1 MGVTDSVFFV
11 IINSQKIMDTEEINK
26 SNEAGKDPE
35 RKTNTPNV
43 KSKAKLTSFIK
54 KNLLAVVLALLL
66 IVVAI
71 WFLIKVSVDAKRF
84 ENEKTQLIT
93 LYETQMD
100 SLQVKHIEFASTVF
114 SWSVRSEL
122 MRNNVENLN
131 QLLTV
136 FVKESGADLVQLV
149 NPENKLILLS
159 SDKKFE
165 GTTYNQNL
173 DFEIENTVVLEQDGK
188 VIIVTPVMG
197 FNSTIGILIVELKH
211 DN

>member
-1 MGVTDSVFFV
+1 
-11 IINSQKIMDTEEINK
+11 MDTEEINK

-43 KSKAKLTSFIK
+43 KSKARLTSFIK
-54 KNLLAVVLALLL
+54 KNLIPVVLALLL

-197 FNSTIGILIVELKH
+197 FNSTIGILSVELKH

>member
-1 MGVTDSVFFV
+1 
-11 IINSQKIMDTEEINK
+11 MDTEEINK

-43 KSKAKLTSFIK
+43 KSKARLTSFIK
-54 KNLLAVVLALLL
+54 KNLLSVVLALLL

-165 GTTYNQNL
+165 GTTYDQNL

>member
-1 MGVTDSVFFV
+1 
-11 IINSQKIMDTEEINK
+11 
-26 SNEAGKDPE
+26 
-35 RKTNTPNV
+35 
-43 KSKAKLTSFIK
+43 
-54 KNLLAVVLALLL
+54 L

-165 GTTYNQNL
+165 GTTYDQNL

>member
-1 MGVTDSVFFV
+1 
-11 IINSQKIMDTEEINK
+11 MDTEENNK
-26 SNEAGKDPE
+26 SNETGKDPE

-43 KSKAKLTSFIK
+43 KSKVKLKSYFK
-54 KNLLAVVLALLL
+54 KNLVPLLLAFVLLVVL
-66 IVVAI
+66 I
-71 WFLIKVSVDAKRF
+71 WSSIRISVDAKRY

-100 SLQVKHIEFASTVF
+100 SLQVKHLEFASTVF

-122 MRNNVENLN
+122 LRNNVENLS
-131 QLLTV
+131 QLLTT

-149 NPENKLILLS
+149 NPENKIILLS

-165 GTTYNQNL
+165 GNTYNQNL
-173 DFEIENTVVLEQDGK
+173 DFEIENTVVFKQDG
-188 VIIVTPVMG
+188 VIRIVTPVMG
-197 FNSTIGILIVELKH
+197 FNSTIGILIIELKN

>member
-1 MGVTDSVFFV
+1 
-11 IINSQKIMDTEEINK
+11 MDTEEINK

-43 KSKAKLTSFIK
+43 KSKARLTSFIK
-54 KNLLAVVLALLL
+54 KNLLSVVLALLL

-84 ENEKTQLIT
+84 ENEKTQLIS

>member
-1 MGVTDSVFFV
+1 
-11 IINSQKIMDTEEINK
+11 MDTEEINK

-43 KSKAKLTSFIK
+43 KSKARLTSFIK
-54 KNLLAVVLALLL
+54 KNLLSVVLALLL

>member
-1 MGVTDSVFFV
+1 
-11 IINSQKIMDTEEINK
+11 MDTEENNK
-26 SNEAGKDPE
+26 SNETGKDPE

-43 KSKAKLTSFIK
+43 KPRVKLKSYFK
-54 KNLLAVVLALLL
+54 KNLVPLLLAFVLLVVL
-66 IVVAI
+66 I
-71 WFLIKVSVDAKRF
+71 WSSIRISVDAKRY

-100 SLQVKHIEFASTVF
+100 SLQVKHLEFASTVF

-122 MRNNVENLN
+122 LRNNVENLS
-131 QLLTV
+131 QLLTT

-149 NPENKLILLS
+149 NPENKIILLS

-165 GTTYNQNL
+165 GNTYNQNL
-173 DFEIENTVVLEQDGK
+173 DFEIENTVVFKQDG
-188 VIIVTPVMG
+188 VIRIVTPVMG
-197 FNSTIGILIVELKH
+197 FNSTIGILIIELKN